1 MDKEISKTERTI
13 HFCTYIDEDST
24 KDIIK
29 AIIDIN
35 LYDAQQEKVIVGYK
49 REPIRLFMTTGGGSA
64 VHTLA
69 LYDHIK
75 YSATPVWIYISGFC
89 CSGGFYMLG
98 AADKTI
104 AYEHTQLMY
113 HQLSSEMDY
122 EKLQQQ
128 REIVSYRDNLQEVL
142 DSLILQDTKITKEK
156 LKEVN
161 EKKQDWWM
169 DATEAKKLGVI
180 DEIIK
185 K

>member
-1 MDKEISKTERTI
+1 MDKEINKIERTI

-29 AIIDIN
+29 TIIDVN
-35 LYDAQQEKVIVGYK
+35 LYDAQQEKTIVDYK
-49 REPIRLFMTTGGGSA
+49 REPIKLFMTTGGGSC

-75 YSATPVWIYISGFC
+75 HSATPVWIYISGYC

-98 AADKTI
+98 AADRRI

-113 HQLSSEMDY
+113 HQLSGEMNY
-122 EKLQQQ
+122 EKLQQH
-128 REIVSYRDNLQEVL
+128 RENMAFRDNLQDVL

-169 DATEAKKLGVI
+169 DVTEAKKLGVI

-185 K
+185 